1 MIEATPSIRPLLAV
15 LVSFVAA
22 FFIVASYRSPNV
34 REGWTIAAALA
45 KFGIV
50 ASMLPA
56 VLDGAVFE
64 WSLGAFLPGGIEF
77 VLRADALGMLFAFL
91 ASGLWIVTSFYS
103 IGYMRGNDETNQTRY
118 FAAFAVSLSAT
129 MGIAFAGNLVT
140 IFVFYELLSIATYPL
155 VAHDETDEARSAG
168 RKYLAYTMFG
178 GGVLVLAG
186 TALVYLIAGNVSFT
200 AGGIEELANADPG
213 LAMLAFFLLAIG
225 FGVKAGIM
233 PLHQWLPEA
242 MVAPTPVSGLLHAV
256 AVVKSGAFGVSR
268 VVLDVFG
275 PELVFDLSLPL
286 GFSAGLVLST
296 IGAITLTAASFIA
309 LRKDHLKQ
317 RLAYSTVS
325 QLSYIILGLGLFGW
339 YGLVGALLHIPAHA
353 FMKLTLFFCA
363 GNLHVETHTDYISE
377 MAGIGKRMP
386 LTMGAFT
393 VASLGMA
400 GIPLLAGFVSKYYM
414 LIGGIRMGMELT
426 PIAYYLVGALLLSG
440 VLNIAYFW
448 PVIYTAFFEA
458 EDAHDAKPLVDF
470 RPGGETRSTLPA
482 TDGRGAADDA
492 ATNGRGA
499 ADDAATD
506 GGRPDDD
513 DDNDATD
520 KDDAIDEDDETAE
533 DAADLDNIVES
544 AEADSAVDAEDAASA
559 DGDSEIPD
567 DSEVPDAEMDDLPT
581 DEEGVVR
588 PDFDTS
594 ERDFSEPAER
604 VDTGDYAVDERPSDV
619 NVPFGVGRDEDG
631 RVGDAVG
638 TADGDATDIDDH
650 AADRDGHDDA
660 ESGGD
665 HATDHDGRDDGD
677 HDDHAGDHVD
687 DHGHHGGPPPGGWE
701 RIDGVAALLGRESTW
716 FTLGPILTA
725 MGLAVL
731 LGVIPYEMG
740 FLELIELIVDT
751 RLPEEVMHP

>member
-1 MIEATPSIRPLLAV
+1 
-15 LVSFVAA
+15 
-22 FFIVASYRSPNV
+22 
-34 REGWTIAAALA
+34 
-45 KFGIV
+45 
-50 ASMLPA
+50 
-56 VLDGAVFE
+56 
-64 WSLGAFLPGGIEF
+64 
-77 VLRADALGMLFAFL
+77 
-91 ASGLWIVTSFYS
+91 
-103 IGYMRGNDETNQTRY
+103 
-118 FAAFAVSLSAT
+118 
-129 MGIAFAGNLVT
+129 
-140 IFVFYELLSIATYPL
+140 
-155 VAHDETDEARSAG
+155 
-168 RKYLAYTMFG
+168 
-178 GGVLVLAG
+178 
-186 TALVYLIAGNVSFT
+186 T

-275 PELVFDLSLPL
+275 PELVFDLSLPF

-296 IGAITLTAASFIA
+296 IGAITLTAASIIA

-325 QLSYIILGLGLFGW
+325 QLSYIILGLGLYGW

-363 GNLHVETHTDYISE
+363 GNLHVSTHTDYISE

-414 LIGGIRMGMELT
+414 LIGGIRMGARLT
-426 PIAYYLVGALLLSG
+426 PVAYYLVGALLLSG

-470 RPGGETRSTLPA
+470 RMGGETRSTLPA
-482 TDGRGAADDA
+482 TDGGRPKDADD
-492 ATNGRGA
+492 
-499 ADDAATD
+499 DVDACN
-506 GGRPDDD
+506 DDD
-513 DDNDATD
+513 PDV
-520 KDDAIDEDDETAE
+520 DEV
-533 DAADLDNIVES
+533 VES
-544 AEADSAVDAEDAASA
+544 AEGDSAIDAEGAESTGDDA
-559 DGDSEIPD
+559 DVPD
-567 DSEVPDAEMDDLPT
+567 DSDIPDAEMDDLPT
-581 DEEGVVR
+581 DEDGVVC

-594 ERDFSEPAER
+594 DRDFSEPAER
-604 VDTGDYAVDERPSDV
+604 VDTGDYAVDQRPSDAD
-619 NVPFGVGRDEDG
+619 VPFGVGRG
-631 RVGDAVG
+631 
-638 TADGDATDIDDH
+638 DGDDGGDET
-650 AADRDGHDDA
+650 GHDA
-660 ESGGD
+660 
-665 HATDHDGRDDGD
+665 HDTS
-677 HDDHAGDHVD
+677 HDDHADHD
-687 DHGHHGGPPPGGWE
+687 NHGHAGGPPASDWEHIAGLDALCGG
-701 RIDGVAALLGRESTW
+701 ESTW

-725 MGLAVL
+725 MSLAVL

-740 FLELIELIVDT
+740 FLELIEL
-751 RLPEEVMHP
+751 

>member
-1 MIEATPSIRPLLAV
+1 MIEATPDIRPLLAV

-22 FFIVASYRSPNV
+22 FFIVASHRSPNV
-34 REGWTIAAALA
+34 REGWTLVASLA
-45 KFGIV
+45 KFGVV

-64 WSLGAFLPGGIEF
+64 WSAGAFLPGVGAPIEF
-77 VLRADALGMLFAFL
+77 ALRADALGMLFAFL

-103 IGYMRGNDETNQTRY
+103 IGYMRGLDEPNQTRY
-118 FAAFAVSLSAT
+118 FAAFAVSLAAT

-140 IFVFYELLSIATYPL
+140 IFVFYEILSIATYPL
-155 VAHDETDEARSAG
+155 VAHDETAEARSAG

-186 TALVYLIAGNVSFT
+186 TALVYLLAGSVDFT
-200 AGGIEELANADPG
+200 AGGIAELANADPG

-296 IGAITLTAASFIA
+296 VGAITLTAASLIA
-309 LRKDHLKQ
+309 LRKDHLKR
-317 RLAYSTVS
+317 RLAYSTIS

-363 GNLHVETHTDYISE
+363 GNIHVSTHTDYISQ

-414 LIGGIRMGMELT
+414 LIGGVQMGMELT

-440 VLNIAYFW
+440 VLNVAYFW

-470 RPGGETRSTLPA
+470 PLGGESRSIV
-482 TDGRGAADDA
+482 
-492 ATNGRGA
+492 
-499 ADDAATD
+499 AATD
-506 GGRPDDD
+506 GGRAGDDADDSDDD
-513 DDNDATD
+513 D
-520 KDDAIDEDDETAE
+520 EG
-533 DAADLDNIVES
+533 ES
-544 AEADSAVDAEDAASA
+544 ADTVDDIVADAGDADDSSSDA
-559 DGDSEIPD
+559 DGVDESEIPD
-567 DSEVPDAEMDDLPT
+567 ADLDDLPT

-588 PDFDTS
+588 PDFAAS

-604 VDTGDYAVDERPSDV
+604 VDTGDYAVDKRPSDAD
-619 NVPFGVGRDEDG
+619 VPFGPGRADAADE
-631 RVGDAVG
+631 RAGDAAEAHDDG
-638 TADGDATDIDDH
+638 EPAADAHDAHAGDDH
-650 AADRDGHDDA
+650 AVA
-660 ESGGD
+660 
-665 HATDHDGRDDGD
+665 D
-677 HDDHAGDHVD
+677 HDDHGAD
-687 DHGHHGGPPPGGWE
+687 DHDDGHHGGPPAGGWE
-701 RIDGVAALLGRESTW
+701 HVAGLDALRGRESTW
-716 FTLGPILTA
+716 FTLGPILTS
-725 MGLAVL
+725 MTLAVL

-751 RLPEEVMHP
+751 RLPEEVMRP

>member
-1 MIEATPSIRPLLAV
+1 MIEATPDVRPLLVV

-22 FFIVASYRSPNV
+22 FLIVASYRSPNV
-34 REGWTIAAALA
+34 REGWTLVASLA

-64 WSLGAFLPGGIEF
+64 WSAGAFLPGIGAPIEF
-77 VLRADALGMLFAFL
+77 ALRADALGMLFAFL

-103 IGYMRGNDETNQTRY
+103 IGYMRGLDEPNQTRY
-118 FAAFAVSLSAT
+118 FAAFAVSLAAT

-155 VAHDETDEARSAG
+155 VAHDETAEARSAG

-186 TALVYLIAGNVSFT
+186 TALVYLLAGSVDFT
-200 AGGIEELANADPG
+200 AGGIAELANADPG

-275 PELVFDLSLPL
+275 PELVFDLSLPF
-286 GFSAGLVLST
+286 GFTAGLVLST
-296 IGAITLTAASFIA
+296 IGAITLTAASLIA
-309 LRKDHLKQ
+309 LRKDHLKR
-317 RLAYSTVS
+317 RLAYSTIS

-363 GNLHVETHTDYISE
+363 GNIHVSTHTDYISQ

-414 LIGGIRMGMELT
+414 LIGGIRMGAELT
-426 PIAYYLVGALLLSG
+426 PVAYYLVGALLLSG

-470 RPGGETRSTLPA
+470 RLGGEPRSIVAA
-482 TDGRGAADDA
+482 TDG
-492 ATNGRGA
+492 GRA
-499 ADDAATD
+499 NDDAATD
-506 GGRPDDD
+506 GGR
-513 DDNDATD
+513 AG
-520 KDDAIDEDDETAE
+520 DEDESDDEE
-533 DAADLDNIVES
+533 SADDLNDIV
-544 AEADSAVDAEDAASA
+544 AEADGADDSSSGAA
-559 DGDSEIPD
+559 DGVDE
-567 DSEVPDAEMDDLPT
+567 SEVPDADESEVPDADLDDLPT

-588 PDFDTS
+588 PDFAAS

-604 VDTGDYAVDERPSDV
+604 VDTGDYAVDRRPSDAD
-619 NVPFGVGRDEDG
+619 VPFGVGRADE
-631 RVGDAVG
+631 
-638 TADGDATDIDDH
+638 GDATSADAVEGDSDAAEARGPDDPH
-650 AADRDGHDDA
+650 
-660 ESGGD
+660 
-665 HATDHDGRDDGD
+665 GD
-677 HDDHAGDHVD
+677 HDADTHGGHDADTHD
-687 DHGHHGGPPPGGWE
+687 DGHHGGPPPGGWE
-701 RIDGVAALLGRESTW
+701 HIAGLDALRGRESTW
-716 FTLGPILTA
+716 FTLGPILASMT
-725 MGLAVL
+725 LAVL

-751 RLPEEVMHP
+751 RLPEEVMRP

>member
-1 MIEATPSIRPLLAV
+1 MTDVPITDLRPLLAV

-22 FFIVASYRSPNV
+22 FLIVASHRSPNV
-34 REGWTIAAALA
+34 REGWTIAAAVA
-45 KFGIV
+45 KFAIV

-64 WSLGAFLPGGIEF
+64 TSLGTFLPGIEF
-77 VLRADALGMLFAFL
+77 ALRADALGMLFAFL

-140 IFVFYELLSIATYPL
+140 IFVFYEILSIATYPL
-155 VAHDETDEARSAG
+155 VAHDETDEARAAG

-275 PELVFDLSLPL
+275 PELVFDLSLPF

-296 IGAITLTAASFIA
+296 IGAITLTAASIIA
-309 LRKDHLKQ
+309 MRKDHLKQ

-363 GNLHVETHTDYISE
+363 GNLHVSTHTDYISE

-414 LIGGIRMGMELT
+414 LIGGIRMGAQFT
-426 PIAYYLVGALLLSG
+426 PVAYYLVGALLLSG

-470 RPGGETRSTLPA
+470 RLGGESRSTLPA
-482 TDGRGAADDA
+482 TDG
-492 ATNGRGA
+492 GRA

-506 GGRPDDD
+506 GGRPEDGAEEE
-513 DDNDATD
+513 DA
-520 KDDAIDEDDETAE
+520 DET
-533 DAADLDNIVES
+533 DIDDVVES
-544 AEADSAVDAEDAASA
+544 AEDDSTVGAEDATSA
-559 DGDSEIPD
+559 GDDAEVPD
-567 DSEVPDAEMDDLPT
+567 DSDIPDAEMDDLPT

-594 ERDFSEPAER
+594 DRDFSEPAER
-604 VDTGDYAVDERPSDV
+604 VDTGDYAVDSRPSDAD
-619 NVPFGVGRDEDG
+619 VPFGVGRGDG
-631 RVGDAVG
+631 AAADDSEPEEI
-638 TADGDATDIDDH
+638 DGDA
-650 AADRDGHDDA
+650 DRDETAHDDGHTDRA
-660 ESGGD
+660 D
-665 HATDHDGRDDGD
+665 HETHDT
-677 HDDHAGDHVD
+677 HD
-687 DHGHHGGPPPGGWE
+687 DHGHAGGPPAGGWE
-701 RIDGVAALLGRESTW
+701 RIDGLDALRGRESTW

-740 FLELIELIVDT
+740 FLELVELIVDT
-751 RLPEEVMHP
+751 RLPEGVMRP

>member
-1 MIEATPSIRPLLAV
+1 MTDAFISDPRPLLAV

-22 FFIVASYRSPNV
+22 FLIVASHRSPDI
-34 REGWTIAAALA
+34 REGWTIAAAVA

-64 WSLGAFLPGGIEF
+64 WSLGAFLPGVEF
-77 VLRADALGMLFAFL
+77 ALRADALGMLFAFL

-140 IFVFYELLSIATYPL
+140 IFVFYEILSIATYPL
-155 VAHDETDEARSAG
+155 VAHDETPEARSAG

-200 AGGIEELANADPG
+200 AGGIQELANADPG

-275 PELVFDLSLPL
+275 PELVFNLSLPF

-296 IGAITLTAASFIA
+296 IGAITLTAASIIA
-309 LRKDHLKQ
+309 MRKDHLKQ

-363 GNLHVETHTDYISE
+363 GNLHVSTHTDYISE

-414 LIGGIRMGMELT
+414 LIGGIRMGAQLT
-426 PIAYYLVGALLLSG
+426 PVAYYLVGALLLSG
-440 VLNIAYFW
+440 VLNIVYFW

-458 EDAHDAKPLVDF
+458 EDDHDAKPLVDF
-470 RPGGETRSTLPA
+470 RLGGESRSTLAA
-482 TDGRGAADDA
+482 TDG
-492 ATNGRGA
+492 GRAG
-499 ADDAATD
+499 DDAATD
-506 GGRPDDD
+506 GGRSEDGGDDPEDESDAGADID
-513 DDNDATD
+513 DV
-520 KDDAIDEDDETAE
+520 
-533 DAADLDNIVES
+533 VES
-544 AEADSAVDAEDAASA
+544 AEGDAAADEAATEPAGDDAELPE
-559 DGDSEIPD
+559 DSDI
-567 DSEVPDAEMDDLPT
+567 PDAELDDLPT

-588 PDFDTS
+588 PDFNTS

-604 VDTGDYAVDERPSDV
+604 VDTGDYAVDARPSDAD
-619 NVPFGVGRDEDG
+619 VPFGVGRDDDG
-631 RVGDAVG
+631 AERTESSESDGAEGGTDHGDEG
-638 TADGDATDIDDH
+638 
-650 AADRDGHDDA
+650 DGHD
-660 ESGGD
+660 
-665 HATDHDGRDDGD
+665 HA
-677 HDDHAGDHVD
+677 
-687 DHGHHGGPPPGGWE
+687 GGPPAGGWHHV
-701 RIDGVAALLGRESTW
+701 DGLDALRGRESSW

-725 MGLAVL
+725 MSLAVL

-751 RLPEEVMHP
+751 RLPEEVMRP

>member
-1 MIEATPSIRPLLAV
+1 MTDVPITDLRPLLAV

-22 FFIVASYRSPNV
+22 FFIVASHRSPNV
-34 REGWTIAAALA
+34 REGWTIAAAVA
-45 KFGIV
+45 KFAIV

-140 IFVFYELLSIATYPL
+140 IFVFYEILSIATYPL
-155 VAHDETDEARSAG
+155 VAHDETDEARAAG

-275 PELVFDLSLPL
+275 PELVFDLSLPF

-296 IGAITLTAASFIA
+296 IGAITLTAASIIA

-363 GNLHVETHTDYISE
+363 GNLHVSTHTDYISE

-414 LIGGIRMGMELT
+414 LIGGIRMGARFT

-470 RPGGETRSTLPA
+470 RMGGESRSTLPA
-482 TDGRGAADDA
+482 TDGGHPGDDADSDGTADDE
-492 ATNGRGA
+492 
-499 ADDAATD
+499 AD
-506 GGRPDDD
+506 
-513 DDNDATD
+513 
-520 KDDAIDEDDETAE
+520 IDEV
-533 DAADLDNIVES
+533 VES
-544 AEADSAVDAEDAASA
+544 AEGDSAVDDEDTESIGDDAEV
-559 DGDSEIPD
+559 PD
-567 DSEVPDAEMDDLPT
+567 DSDIPDAEMDDLPT

-594 ERDFSEPAER
+594 DRDFSEPAER
-604 VDTGDYAVDERPSDV
+604 VDTGDYAVDSRPSDA
-619 NVPFGVGRDEDG
+619 NVPFGVGR
-631 RVGDAVG
+631 GDDSAAAG
-638 TADGDATDIDDH
+638 SEPNDTDDGDDTSHDDH
-650 AADRDGHDDA
+650 GDDHT
-660 ESGGD
+660 D
-665 HATDHDGRDDGD
+665 HADHDG
-677 HDDHAGDHVD
+677 
-687 DHGHHGGPPPGGWE
+687 HGHAGGPPAGGWE
-701 RIDGVAALLGRESTW
+701 RVAGLDALRGRESTW

-725 MGLAVL
+725 MSLAVL

-751 RLPEEVMHP
+751 RLPEGVMRP

>member
-1 MIEATPSIRPLLAV
+1 MTDALVSDPRPLLAV

-22 FFIVASYRSPNV
+22 FFIVASHRSPNV
-34 REGWTIAAALA
+34 REGWTLVAAVA
-45 KFGIV
+45 KFAIV

-64 WSLGAFLPGGIEF
+64 WSLGAFLPGIEF
-77 VLRADALGMLFAFL
+77 ALRADALGMLFAFL

-140 IFVFYELLSIATYPL
+140 IFVFYEILSIATYPL
-155 VAHDETDEARSAG
+155 VAHDETAEARSAG

-200 AGGIEELANADPG
+200 AGGIQELANADPG

-275 PELVFDLSLPL
+275 PELVFNLSLPF

-296 IGAITLTAASFIA
+296 IGAITLTAASIIA

-363 GNLHVETHTDYISE
+363 GNLHVSTHTDYISE

-414 LIGGIRMGMELT
+414 LIGGIRMGAELT
-426 PIAYYLVGALLLSG
+426 PIAYYLAGALLLSG

-470 RPGGETRSTLPA
+470 RMGGESRSTLPA
-482 TDGRGAADDA
+482 TDG
-492 ATNGRGA
+492 GRAG
-499 ADDAATD
+499 DDAATD
-506 GGRPDDD
+506 GGRPEDEDTG
-513 DDNDATD
+513 DADAETD
-520 KDDAIDEDDETAE
+520 TNADEAAIDDV
-533 DAADLDNIVES
+533 VES
-544 AEADSAVDAEDAASA
+544 AE
-559 DGDSEIPD
+559 GDSPADADPAGPAGDADVPD
-567 DSEVPDAEMDDLPT
+567 DSDIPDAELDDLPT

-588 PDFDTS
+588 PDFNTS
-594 ERDFSEPAER
+594 DRDFSEPAER
-604 VDTGDYAVDERPSDV
+604 VDTGDYAVDSRPSDAA
-619 NVPFGVGRDEDG
+619 VPFGVGR
-631 RVGDAVG
+631 GD
-638 TADGDATDIDDH
+638 
-650 AADRDGHDDA
+650 DDA
-660 ESGGD
+660 ED
-665 HATDHDGRDDGD
+665 RTTDDGAD
-677 HDDHAGDHVD
+677 AGTGHSDEEGHGDGHEGAHNGHEGAHD
-687 DHGHHGGPPPGGWE
+687 DHGHAGGPPAGGW
-701 RIDGVAALLGRESTW
+701 RHIDGLDALRGRESSW

-725 MGLAVL
+725 MSLAVL

-751 RLPEEVMHP
+751 RLPEEAMRP

>member
-1 MIEATPSIRPLLAV
+1 MTDVVLQDPRPLLAV

-22 FFIVASYRSPNV
+22 ILIVASYRSPNV
-34 REGWTIAAALA
+34 REGWTLVASLA

-64 WSLGAFLPGGIEF
+64 YSHGAFLPGIGTPIEF

-103 IGYMRGNDETNQTRY
+103 IGYMRGLDEPNQTRY
-118 FAAFAVSLSAT
+118 FAAFAVSLSTT

-155 VAHDETDEARSAG
+155 VAHDETAEARSAG

-186 TALVYLIAGNVSFT
+186 TALVYLLAGSVAFT
-200 AGGIEELANADPG
+200 PGGIAELANADPG
-213 LAMLAFFLLAIG
+213 LAMLAFLLLAVG

-275 PELVFDLSLPL
+275 PELVFDLSLPF
-286 GFSAGLVLST
+286 GFTAGLVLST
-296 IGAITLTAASFIA
+296 IGAVTLTAASLIA
-309 LRKDHLKQ
+309 LRKDHLKR
-317 RLAYSTVS
+317 RLAYSTIS

-363 GNLHVETHTDYISE
+363 GNIHAETHTDYISQ

-414 LIGGIRMGMELT
+414 LIGGVRMGAQLT
-426 PIAYYLVGALLLSG
+426 PVAYYLVGALLLSG

-470 RPGGETRSTLPA
+470 PLGGESRSIVAA
-482 TDGRGAADDA
+482 TDGRGAPDDV
-492 ATNGRGA
+492 ATDGRGA
-499 ADDAATD
+499 PDDAATD
-506 GGRPDDD
+506 GGR
-513 DDNDATD
+513 AG
-520 KDDAIDEDDETAE
+520 DEDDESAGDADDLDDVIDDADAGDGGDSSP
-533 DAADLDNIVES
+533 DAADG
-544 AEADSAVDAEDAASA
+544 VDE
-559 DGDSEIPD
+559 
-567 DSEVPDAEMDDLPT
+567 SEVPDADLDDLPT
-581 DEEGVVR
+581 DEDGVVR

-604 VDTGDYAVDERPSDV
+604 VDTGDYAVDQKPSDAD
-619 NVPFGVGRDEDG
+619 VPFGPGRADAPDEPSDDIAG
-631 RVGDAVG
+631 ADRAADE
-638 TADGDATDIDDH
+638 TAADET
-650 AADRDGHDDA
+650 AADRGDADAHVDDA
-660 ESGGD
+660 HGD
-665 HATDHDGRDDGD
+665 DA
-677 HDDHAGDHVD
+677 HDDH
-687 DHGHHGGPPPGGWE
+687 HHGGPPAGGWE
-701 RIDGVAALLGRESTW
+701 HIASLDALRGRESTW
-716 FTLGPILTA
+716 FTLGPILTV
-725 MGLAVL
+725 MSLAVL
-731 LGVIPYEMG
+731 LGVVPHDMG

-751 RLPEEVMHP
+751 RLPEEVMRP

>member
-1 MIEATPSIRPLLAV
+1 MTDAFISDPRPLLAV

-22 FFIVASYRSPNV
+22 FFIVASHRSPNV
-34 REGWTIAAALA
+34 REGWTIAAAVA

-64 WSLGAFLPGGIEF
+64 WSLGAFLPGIEF
-77 VLRADALGMLFAFL
+77 ALRADALGMLFAFL

-140 IFVFYELLSIATYPL
+140 IFVFYEILSIATYPL
-155 VAHDETDEARSAG
+155 VAHDETPEARSAG

-200 AGGIEELANADPG
+200 AGGIQELANADPG

-275 PELVFDLSLPL
+275 PELVFDLSLPF

-296 IGAITLTAASFIA
+296 IGAITLTAASIIA

-363 GNLHVETHTDYISE
+363 GNLHVSTHTDYISE

-414 LIGGIRMGMELT
+414 LIGGIRMGAQLT
-426 PIAYYLVGALLLSG
+426 PVAYYLVGALLLSG

-470 RPGGETRSTLPA
+470 RMGGESRSTLPA
-482 TDGRGAADDA
+482 TDG
-492 ATNGRGA
+492 
-499 ADDAATD
+499 
-506 GGRPDDD
+506 GRPEDENDDPED
-513 DDNDATD
+513 ESNDTD
-520 KDDAIDEDDETAE
+520 AE
-533 DAADLDNIVES
+533 VADVVES
-544 AEADSAVDAEDAASA
+544 AEGDGTVGDPSDDADV
-559 DGDSEIPD
+559 PD
-567 DSEVPDAEMDDLPT
+567 DSDIPDAELDDLPT
-581 DEEGVVR
+581 DAEGVVR
-588 PDFDTS
+588 PDFNTS

-604 VDTGDYAVDERPSDV
+604 VDTGDYAVDSRPSDAD
-619 NVPFGVGRDEDG
+619 VPFGVGRRDE
-631 RVGDAVG
+631 GD
-638 TADGDATDIDDH
+638 
-650 AADRDGHDDA
+650 AADRAEPTDGAAVEAGRGDDEGHTDDGEHGDGHDD
-660 ESGGD
+660 
-665 HATDHDGRDDGD
+665 
-677 HDDHAGDHVD
+677 
-687 DHGHHGGPPPGGWE
+687 HGHAGGPPAGGW
-701 RIDGVAALLGRESTW
+701 RHIDGLDALRGRESTW

-725 MGLAVL
+725 MSLAVL

-751 RLPEEVMHP
+751 RLPEEVMRP

>member
-1 MIEATPSIRPLLAV
+1 MTDALVQDPRPLLAV
-15 LVSFVAA
+15 LVSLVASG
-22 FFIVASYRSPNV
+22 FIVASYRSPNV
-34 REGWTIAAALA
+34 REAWTLLAAVV
-45 KFGIV
+45 KFAVV
-50 ASMLPA
+50 ASMLPR
-56 VLDGAVFE
+56 VLEGTVFE
-64 WSLGAFLPGGIEF
+64 WTVLELVSGVPF
-77 VLRADALGMLFAFL
+77 VLRADALGMLFAVL
-91 ASGLWIVTSFYS
+91 ASGLWIITSLYS

-168 RKYLAYTMFG
+168 RKYLAYTLFG

-186 TALVYLIAGNVSFT
+186 TVLVYWLTGTVSFT
-200 AGGIEELANADPG
+200 AGGIDELATADPG
-213 LAMLAFFLLAIG
+213 LAMLAFFLLAVG

-275 PELVFDLSLPL
+275 PELVFDLSLPF

-296 IGAITLTAASFIA
+296 VGAITLTAASLIA

-325 QLSYIILGLGLFGW
+325 QLSYIVLGLGLFGW

-363 GNLHVETHTDYISE
+363 GNLHVSTHTDYISE

-400 GIPLLAGFVSKYYM
+400 GIPLVAGFVSKYYM
-414 LIGGIRMGMELT
+414 LLGGIRMGAALT
-426 PIAYYLVGALLLSG
+426 PVAYYLVGALLLSG

-458 EDAHDAKPLVDF
+458 EDDHDAKPLVDF
-470 RPGGETRSTLPA
+470 RMGGASRSTVSADTSHAGDDVALA
-482 TDGRGAADDA
+482 GRHAGDDVALAGRHADGDVAP
-492 ATNGRGA
+492 
-499 ADDAATD
+499 D
-506 GGRPDDD
+506 GGR
-513 DDNDATD
+513 DA
-520 KDDAIDEDDETAE
+520 DESDE
-533 DAADLDNIVES
+533 ES
-544 AEADSAVDAEDAASA
+544 VDA
-559 DGDSEIPD
+559 
-567 DSEVPDAEMDDLPT
+567 PT
-581 DEEGVVR
+581 DETGVVR
-588 PDFDTS
+588 PDFTPAD
-594 ERDFSEPAER
+594 RDFSEPAPR
-604 VDTGDYAVDERPSDV
+604 VDTGEYAVDRSPSDAD
-619 NVPFGVGRDEDG
+619 VPFGVGRGEAVEDTTRDE
-631 RVGDAVG
+631 R
-638 TADGDATDIDDH
+638 
-650 AADRDGHDDA
+650 
-660 ESGGD
+660 SS
-665 HATDHDGRDDGD
+665 DHDGDD
-677 HDDHAGDHVD
+677 AGGES
-687 DHGHHGGPPPGGWE
+687 HGTDEGHGSDHHGGPPAGGW
-701 RIDGVAALLGRESTW
+701 RHIHGLDVFRGRESSW

-725 MGLAVL
+725 MSLAVL
-731 LGVIPYEMG
+731 LGVIPYELG
-740 FLELIELIVDT
+740 FLELIELVVDT
-751 RLPEEVMHP
+751 RLPAEVMRP

>member
-1 MIEATPSIRPLLAV
+1 MTEAIVQDPRPLLAV
-15 LVSFVAA
+15 LVSLVATV
-22 FFIVASYRSPNV
+22 FIVASYRSPNV
-34 REGWTIAAALA
+34 REGWTILAAVA
-45 KFGIV
+45 KFAIV
-50 ASMLPA
+50 ASMLPR
-56 VLDGAVFE
+56 VLEGAVFE
-64 WSLGAFLPGGIEF
+64 WTVVELLPDVAF

-103 IGYMRGNDETNQTRY
+103 IGYMRGLEEANQTRY

-155 VAHDETDEARSAG
+155 VAHDETPEARSAG

-186 TALVYLIAGNVSFT
+186 TVMVYWLTGTVAFT
-200 AGGIEELANADPG
+200 AGGIEELASADPG
-213 LAMLAFFLLAIG
+213 LAMLAFFLLAVG

-296 IGAITLTAASFIA
+296 VAAITLTAASLIA

-325 QLSYIILGLGLFGW
+325 QLSYIVLGLGLFGW

-363 GNLHVETHTDYISE
+363 GNLHVATHTDYISE

-414 LIGGIRMGMELT
+414 LIGGVRMGMELT
-426 PIAYYLVGALLLSG
+426 PVAYYLVGALLLSG
-440 VLNIAYFW
+440 VLNVAYFW

-458 EDAHDAKPLVDF
+458 EDGHDAKPLVDF
-470 RPGGETRSTLPA
+470 PMGGERRSTLAA
-482 TDGRGAADDA
+482 TDGGRRDDA
-492 ATNGRGA
+492 S
-499 ADDAATD
+499 TD
-506 GGRPDDD
+506 GGRPDDEDAPNETD
-513 DDNDATD
+513 DDPEDD
-520 KDDAIDEDDETAE
+520 DDAVDVDDVVESVEGDAGGS
-533 DAADLDNIVES
+533 DGSPAADD
-544 AEADSAVDAEDAASA
+544 DAGVPD
-559 DGDSEIPD
+559 DSEIPD
-567 DSEVPDAEMDDLPT
+567 AELDDLPT

-588 PDFDTS
+588 PDFNTS

-604 VDTGDYAVDERPSDV
+604 VDTGDYAVDQKPSDAD
-619 NVPFGVGRDEDG
+619 VPFGVGRGD
-631 RVGDAVG
+631 VGH
-638 TADGDATDIDDH
+638 DGDDDDH
-650 AADRDGHDDA
+650 AADRDDERGVDT
-660 ESGGD
+660 GGD
-665 HATDHDGRDDGD
+665 DRDRHHGDDRDRHHGDDHHGDD
-677 HDDHAGDHVD
+677 HDDHHGD
-687 DHGHHGGPPPGGWE
+687 DHDDHHGGPPPGGWE
-701 RIDGVAALLGRESTW
+701 HLHGLEALLGRESTW

-751 RLPEEVMHP
+751 RLPEEVARP

>member
-1 MIEATPSIRPLLAV
+1 MTDALVQDPRPLLAV
-15 LVSFVAA
+15 LVSLVASG
-22 FFIVASYRSPNV
+22 FIVASYRSPNI
-34 REGWTIAAALA
+34 REAWTLLAAVV
-45 KFGIV
+45 KFAVV
-50 ASMLPA
+50 ASMLPR
-56 VLDGAVFE
+56 VLDGTVFE
-64 WSLGAFLPGGIEF
+64 WTILELVSGVPF
-77 VLRADALGMLFAFL
+77 VLRADALGMLFAVL
-91 ASGLWIVTSFYS
+91 ASGLWIITSLYS

-168 RKYLAYTMFG
+168 RKYLAYTLFG

-186 TALVYLIAGNVSFT
+186 TVLVYWLTGTVSFT
-200 AGGIEELANADPG
+200 AGGINELAAADPG
-213 LAMLAFFLLAIG
+213 LAMLAFFLLAVG

-275 PELVFDLSLPL
+275 PELVFDLSLPF

-363 GNLHVETHTDYISE
+363 GNIHVSTHTDYISE

-400 GIPLLAGFVSKYYM
+400 GIPLVAGFVSKYYM
-414 LIGGIRMGMELT
+414 LLGGIHMGAELT
-426 PIAYYLVGALLLSG
+426 PVAYYLVGALLLSG

-458 EDAHDAKPLVDF
+458 EDDHDAKPLVDF
-470 RPGGETRSTLPA
+470 RVGGESHSTVGA
-482 TDGRGAADDA
+482 SEHHAGGDVAAAGRHAGGDVTTA
-492 ATNGRGA
+492 GRHAGG
-499 ADDAATD
+499 DVTPD
-506 GGRPDDD
+506 GGRE
-513 DDNDATD
+513 A
-520 KDDAIDEDDETAE
+520 DESDT
-533 DAADLDNIVES
+533 ES
-544 AEADSAVDAEDAASA
+544 ADT
-559 DGDSEIPD
+559 
-567 DSEVPDAEMDDLPT
+567 PT
-581 DEEGVVR
+581 DETGVVR
-588 PDFDTS
+588 PDFSPAD
-594 ERDFSEPAER
+594 RDFSEPAAR
-604 VDTGDYAVDERPSDV
+604 VDTGEYAVDQSPSDAD
-619 NVPFGVGRDEDG
+619 VPFGVKRREAVEDTTHDE
-631 RVGDAVG
+631 R
-638 TADGDATDIDDH
+638 
-650 AADRDGHDDA
+650 
-660 ESGGD
+660 SS
-665 HATDHDGRDDGD
+665 DHDGDEAGGESHGTDEGHDGD
-677 HDDHAGDHVD
+677 
-687 DHGHHGGPPPGGWE
+687 HHGGPPAGGW
-701 RIDGVAALLGRESTW
+701 RHIQGVDVFRGHESSW

-725 MGLAVL
+725 MSLAVL
-731 LGVIPYEMG
+731 LGVIPYELG
-740 FLELIELIVDT
+740 FLELIELVVDT
-751 RLPEEVMHP
+751 RLPAEVMRP

>member
-1 MIEATPSIRPLLAV
+1 MTDVPITDLRPLLAV

-22 FFIVASYRSPNV
+22 FFIVASHRSPNV
-34 REGWTIAAALA
+34 REGWTVAAAVA
-45 KFGIV
+45 KFAIV

-155 VAHDETDEARSAG
+155 VAHDETDEARAAG

-275 PELVFDLSLPL
+275 PELVFELSLPF

-296 IGAITLTAASFIA
+296 IGAVTLTAASIIA
-309 LRKDHLKQ
+309 MRKDHLKQ

-363 GNLHVETHTDYISE
+363 GNLHVSTHTDYISE

-414 LIGGIRMGMELT
+414 LIGGIRMGAQFT
-426 PIAYYLVGALLLSG
+426 PVAYYLVGALLLSG

-448 PVIYTAFFEA
+448 PVIYTAFFES

-470 RPGGETRSTLPA
+470 RMGGESRSTLPA
-482 TDGRGAADDA
+482 TDGGRPEDEDEGGDADDE
-492 ATNGRGA
+492 
-499 ADDAATD
+499 AD
-506 GGRPDDD
+506 
-513 DDNDATD
+513 
-520 KDDAIDEDDETAE
+520 IDEV
-533 DAADLDNIVES
+533 VES
-544 AEADSAVDAEDAASA
+544 AEGDSAVDTDSDPTD
-559 DGDSEIPD
+559 DGDLPG
-567 DSEVPDAEMDDLPT
+567 DSDIPDAEMDDLPT

-594 ERDFSEPAER
+594 DRDFSEPAER
-604 VDTGDYAVDERPSDV
+604 VDTGDYAVDSRPSDAD
-619 NVPFGVGRDEDG
+619 VPFGVGR
-631 RVGDAVG
+631 GDDSS
-638 TADGDATDIDDH
+638 DGDRADHSDDATHGAHDDDSHDDDSHDDHDTEHDDH
-650 AADRDGHDDA
+650 ADLA
-660 ESGGD
+660 
-665 HATDHDGRDDGD
+665 D
-677 HDDHAGDHVD
+677 HDDH
-687 DHGHHGGPPPGGWE
+687 GHAGGPPAGGWE
-701 RIDGVAALLGRESTW
+701 HIAGLDALRGRESTW

-725 MGLAVL
+725 MSLAVL

-751 RLPEEVMHP
+751 RLPEEVMRP